1 MDVMFEIN
9 NLTVQIEEKSV
20 LTDLSLTI
28 NPGTIHALMGPNGS
42 GKSSLAY
49 TLMGHP
55 AYIITN
61 GTLVYKGTDITHLAA
76 DKRSKLGIF
85 LSFQHPYEIPGL
97 RVFTFLKEIYQA
109 HISAPI
115 DITAFKTLL
124 ESYMSVLAID
134 KIFLERSLNE
144 GFSGGEKK
152 RLEMLQLLLL
162 NPSFVILDEIDSG
175 LDVDALKLVA
185 QALHVARQ
193 NNPAMAILIIT
204 HYQRI
209 LDYIVPDMVHIL
221 AHAQLVKSGPAELA
235 YQIEKK
241 GYDEF
246 CIR

>member
-1 MDVMFEIN
+1 MMDVMFEIN
-9 NLTVQIEEKSV
+9 NLTVQIEEKPV
-20 LTDLSLTI
+20 LADLNLTI

-55 AYIITN
+55 AYTVTV
-61 GTLVYKGTDITHLAA
+61 GTLSYQGADITSLSP

-109 HISAPI
+109 HTNSPVDISAFGQL
-115 DITAFKTLL
+115 ITPYL
-124 ESYMSVLAID
+124 EMLGINET
-134 KIFLERSLNE
+134 FLERSLNE

-152 RLEMLQLLLL
+152 RLELLQLLVL

-175 LDVDALKLVA
+175 LDVDALRLVA
-185 QALHVARQ
+185 HAIQYAREK
-193 NNPAMAILIIT
+193 NPAMAILIIT

-209 LDYIVPDMVHIL
+209 LDYIVPDQVHIL
-221 AHAQLVKSGPAELA
+221 AHTRLVKSGPSELA

-246 CIR
+246 CI

>member
-1 MDVMFEIN
+1 MMDVMFEIN
-9 NLTVQIEEKSV
+9 NLTVTIEEKPV
-20 LTDLSLTI
+20 LTNLNLTI

-55 AYIITN
+55 AYTITQ
-61 GTLVYKGTDITHLAA
+61 GTLVYKGTDITHIAA

-97 RVFTFLKEIYQA
+97 RVFSFLKEIYQA
-109 HISAPI
+109 HTNSSV
-115 DITAFKTLL
+115 DIAAFKALL
-124 ESYMSVLAID
+124 ESYMSLLAID
-134 KIFLERSLNE
+134 QTFLERSLNE

-152 RLEMLQLLLL
+152 RFEMLQLLLL

-185 QALHVARQ
+185 QALHLACQR
-193 NNPAMAILIIT
+193 NPAMAVLIIT

-209 LDYIVPDMVHIL
+209 LDYIVPDEVHIL
-221 AHAQLVKSGPAELA
+221 AHAKLVKSGPAELA

-246 CIR
+246 CI